1 MCNLVTSLW
10 MLASSTVTQQYLFFQ
25 SCMLGCILYAYKCTN
40 LSLDAEEKQDAYKLR
55 RSYISTVKKRCIED
69 APSAAAVIV

>member
-1 MCNLVTSLW
+1 
-10 MLASSTVTQQYLFFQ
+10 
-25 SCMLGCILYAYKCTN
+25 MLGCILYAYKCTN

-55 RSYISTVKKRCIED
+55 RSYISTVKKICIED

>member
-40 LSLDAEEKQDAYKLR
+40 LSLDAEEKQDTYKLR
-55 RSYISTVKKRCIED
+55 RSYISTVKKICIED